1 MANVTKKELLDLAV
15 PLAKDVLPKLVNK
28 VTSSVL
34 DELERKIS
42 GQEEQEKWPTLF
54 ISDEDIDDIAKILES
69 LEKSDL
75 LMDGATGIVKYK
87 IKNQKS

>member
-42 GQEEQEKWPTLF
+42 GQEEQEK
-54 ISDEDIDDIAKILES
+54 
-69 LEKSDL
+69 
-75 LMDGATGIVKYK
+75 
-87 IKNQKS
+87 

>member
-34 DELERKIS
+34 DKLERKIS
-42 GQEEQEKWPTLF
+42 GLEEQEKRFTLF
-54 ISDEDIDDIAKILES
+54 ISNEDMDDITKIVES
-69 LEKSDL
+69 LEKSCL
-75 LMDGATGIVKYK
+75 LMDGATVIVKYK
-87 IKNQKS
+87 TKNQKG